1 MHPYYQQN
9 EERLKRQMNAYLIL
23 VRLEIEQIFGKAYDE
38 AFEEIWGYY
47 RAQML
52 ERCPYIGGDR
62 SSGTKNLTGCLFF
75 IAVGVCGKNHGLST
89 HEWGRLATTIYQRW
103 FARLP
108 RSLRRA
114 ARFLFRQ
121 APGVV
126 NMALRRR
133 DRRNARIAQKHPG
146 GFITETLPPTAE
158 YSLIYLSKRCP
169 INDFCR
175 RYGYMEYLPYMCN
188 LDYVM
193 FAAFEVPLYR
203 EKTCA
208 SGDGVCD
215 FKLKRRAPVPDIWP
229 PHILDDADSLK

>member
-108 RSLRRA
+108 RSTFSLPAGAGGGKYGA
-114 ARFLFRQ
+114 APKGPQECEDRPKASRWLYHGNAAANGRVFADLSQQALSDQRFLP
-121 APGVV
+121 ALWLYGVSAV
-126 NMALRRR
+126 
-133 DRRNARIAQKHPG
+133 
-146 GFITETLPPTAE
+146 
-158 YSLIYLSKRCP
+158 
-169 INDFCR
+169 
-175 RYGYMEYLPYMCN
+175 
-188 LDYVM
+188 YVQ
-193 FAAFEVPLYR
+193 P
-203 EKTCA
+203 
-208 SGDGVCD
+208 
-215 FKLKRRAPVPDIWP
+215 
-229 PHILDDADSLK
+229 